1 MKHQGFLEYRGYRY
15 LKRALWLCLLA
26 IVAYG
31 WHRLEHFRLP
41 GGVGYGGTWMGYA
54 LGTVA
59 ALMVLWLLWLG
70 IRKRRYRS
78 SRTSLQGWVSAHVYF
93 GLASVVVAT
102 LHSGFELG
110 LNLHTLAWLLLVVV
124 VFSGIYGVLVYVG
137 EPGSMTGNMGE
148 DSVETLRMQIHAGDQ
163 EAQRL
168 VLRMPDAYVQ
178 LVQDAIHGTRL
189 EGTLLQHMLRSQS
202 RRCPTT
208 HAVQHMEVLNRGLQG
223 EALRDARALY
233 GLMLARR
240 SAVKKIRREFRSIA
254 RMRLW
259 LMVHVPLSIALLFA
273 LAAHVVSVFIYW

>member
-15 LKRALWLCLLA
+15 LKLAVWLCVFA
-26 IVAYG
+26 VVAYG
-31 WHRLEHFRLP
+31 WHRVEHFHLP

-70 IRKRRYRS
+70 IRKRRYRN

-110 LNLHTLAWLLLVVV
+110 LNLHTLAYLLLVVV

-137 EPGSMTGNMGE
+137 EPTSMTGNMGE
-148 DSVETLRMQIHAGDQ
+148 DSVETLLMQVHSGDQ
-163 EAQRL
+163 EAQRM

-178 LVQDAIHGTRL
+178 LVQDAALHTRL
-189 EGTLLQHMLRSQS
+189 EGSLLQHILRSHA

-208 HAVQHMEVLNRGLQG
+208 HAVQRMEVLNRGLQG
-223 EALRDARALY
+223 EPLRDARALY

-259 LMVHVPLSIALLFA
+259 LMVHVPLSIALLCA
-273 LAAHVVSVFIYW
+273 LVAHVVSVFIYW